1 MRRGMVRAQL
11 ARAAAA
17 ARAWAHSVWARDR
30 AVMRRGP
37 AAWNRALRIAIWT
50 VRGVW
55 IHRLSVQAAALTYYT
70 VFSIVPV
77 LVVALWVLKA
87 FHLLHYLMPEV
98 PPPPAATAAATAS
111 GMHVPEAN
119 AMLRSV
125 LRAILSAVDRAGRLE
140 AGIVGLIALG
150 YGVIRQLVHV
160 EAALNTIAGRRD
172 RPARRWRLLGYVALL
187 ALPPALLIVSGLLRV
202 LSRVRAGAAIEGGV
216 SWLLGAVP
224 LLKSAVSGAV
234 GVGILCLALTIFYG
248 SAMRARVARAST
260 LFGAAV
266 GALLLAGVLW
276 AFARLQIGVSRAG
289 ALQSGMAAVPVF
301 LLWAFS
307 SWLVVLI
314 GAEGAVAHELDGILL
329 HGVRLWRLD
338 PYDEQVAGVQIMVDA
353 TQRALSNAPAEAGLP
368 DGAVTANALARRFRL
383 LPEGVREVAGRLLAA
398 GLLRRV
404 DGDAYRLACD
414 PDRAG
419 LRDVVGAVIG
429 GPDGARPARPGRRAG
444 PTLRELVEREEATI
458 EE

>member
-1 MRRGMVRAQL
+1 VG
-11 ARAAAA
+11 ARFAAAVK
-17 ARAWAHSVWARDR
+17 RALAPVRRYSLEVWARDR
-30 AVMRRGP
+30 AALGGW
-37 AAWNRALRIAIWT
+37 AALWTRTARIVT
-50 VRGVW
+50 LSVRGVRR
-55 IHRLSVQAAALTYYT
+55 HKLSLQSAALAYYT
-70 VFSIVPV
+70 LFSIVPV
-77 LVVALWVLKA
+77 LVVALGVLKA

-314 GAEGAVAHELDGILL
+314 GAEAAVAHELDGILL

-383 LPEGVREVAGRLLAA
+383 LPESVREVAGRLLAA
-398 GLLRRV
+398 GLLRWV

-429 GPDGARPARPGRRAG
+429 GPDGARRARPGRRAG

>member
-1 MRRGMVRAQL
+1 VG
-11 ARAAAA
+11 ARFAAAVK
-17 ARAWAHSVWARDR
+17 RAIAPVREYSLAVWARDR
-30 AVMRRGP
+30 APLGGW
-37 AAWNRALRIAIWT
+37 AALWTRIARIVT
-50 VRGVW
+50 LSVRGVRK
-55 IHRLSVQAAALTYYT
+55 HKLSLQASALAYYT
-70 VFSIVPV
+70 LFSIVPV
-77 LVVALWVLKA
+77 LVVALWVLKL
-87 FHLLHYLMPEV
+87 FHLLHYLIPEEV
-98 PPPPAATAAATAS
+98 APPPDATAAGTAS
-111 GMHVPEAN
+111 EMHVPEAN
-119 AMLRSV
+119 VMLRSA

-172 RPARRWRLLGYVALL
+172 RPARRWRLLGYLALL
-187 ALPPALLIVSGLLRV
+187 ALPPALLIVSGLLRS
-202 LSRVRAGAAIEGGV
+202 LSRVRAGAAVEGAA
-216 SWLLGAVP
+216 SWLFAALP
-224 LLKSAVSGAV
+224 LLKSALSGAV

-260 LFGAAV
+260 VFGAAI
-266 GALLLAGVLW
+266 GALSLAGVLW

-314 GAEGAVAHELDGILL
+314 GAEAAVAHELDGILV
-329 HGVRLWRLD
+329 HGVRAWRLD
-338 PYDEQVAGVQIMVDA
+338 PYDEQMAGVQIMVAA
-353 TQRALSNAPAEAGLP
+353 TEGALAKAPAEAGLP
-368 DGAVTANALARRFRL
+368 DGATTANELARQLRL
-383 LPEGVREVAGRLLAA
+383 LPESVREVAGRLLAA

-404 DGDAYRLACD
+404 DGDAYLLACD

-429 GPDGARPARPGRRAG
+429 GPESDRRARRGRRAG
-444 PTLRELVEREEATI
+444 PTLRELVARERVTI
-458 EE
+458 VE